1 MKRVPFVLD
10 CWHNAGASPYA
21 RFTSEERK
29 KFVPA
34 DFLTEGMDQ
43 TRGWANTLLLEHVV
57 FTGKAEAPYKAFL
70 FQGLAQDA
78 KGRKMSKSLGNFLE
92 ANVALEKCSADVFRF
107 YALWKCSPVDP
118 MSFDMRELSKRPYQV
133 LGTLY
138 HLHRFFM
145 QNAEYDKFS
154 PLTHTLAW
162 AREQGVLV
170 PADRWLLS
178 RLQNT
183 VVQYTARLESC
194 EFNFACEEL
203 EKFVVDV
210 LSREYVPM
218 VRRDLWSDD
227 PESLD
232 RRLAVYATLW
242 HALKTLVLLLNPVS
256 PFVCEFLWQSVYRVL
271 DSRLAKSVSLESW
284 PLPVEDLRDEQLEH
298 DLDLLLRVVALSYSA
313 RQAGGL
319 KRRWPLR
326 EAVVA
331 ASVNQMKALK
341 SLEDLFLELANV
353 KSVGFLNE
361 LSGAESAAEE
371 GRWKTASEGDLMVLL
386 DSERDAGLLGEGV
399 MRDLARRVQALR
411 KDLGF
416 SPTDMLEA
424 VHLAGLDDETRSLL
438 EPLLSVMASLV
449 RTKKVTVYR
458 DVDEVAGVAKEDWR
472 EFSFDD
478 KRVYVAVK

>member
-1 MKRVPFVLD
+1 
-10 CWHNAGASPYA
+10 
-21 RFTSEERK
+21 
-29 KFVPA
+29 
-34 DFLTEGMDQ
+34 
-43 TRGWANTLLLEHVV
+43 
-57 FTGKAEAPYKAFL
+57 
-70 FQGLAQDA
+70 
-78 KGRKMSKSLGNFLE
+78 
-92 ANVALEKCSADVFRF
+92 
-107 YALWKCSPVDP
+107 
-118 MSFDMRELSKRPYQV
+118 
-133 LGTLY
+133 
-138 HLHRFFM
+138 
-145 QNAEYDKFS
+145 
-154 PLTHTLAW
+154 
-162 AREQGVLV
+162 
-170 PADRWLLS
+170 
-178 RLQNT
+178 
-183 VVQYTARLESC
+183 
-194 EFNFACEEL
+194 
-203 EKFVVDV
+203 
-210 LSREYVPM
+210 
-218 VRRDLWSDD
+218 
-227 PESLD
+227 
-232 RRLAVYATLW
+232 LW

>member
-1 MKRVPFVLD
+1 
-10 CWHNAGASPYA
+10 
-21 RFTSEERK
+21 
-29 KFVPA
+29 
-34 DFLTEGMDQ
+34 
-43 TRGWANTLLLEHVV
+43 
-57 FTGKAEAPYKAFL
+57 
-70 FQGLAQDA
+70 
-78 KGRKMSKSLGNFLE
+78 
-92 ANVALEKCSADVFRF
+92 
-107 YALWKCSPVDP
+107 
-118 MSFDMRELSKRPYQV
+118 
-133 LGTLY
+133 
-138 HLHRFFM
+138 
-145 QNAEYDKFS
+145 
-154 PLTHTLAW
+154 
-162 AREQGVLV
+162 
-170 PADRWLLS
+170 
-178 RLQNT
+178 
-183 VVQYTARLESC
+183 LESC